1 MSDEKLRDEMREM
14 VEDFITETSE
24 NLSNL
29 ECILVDLEKDPNN
42 LELLNSVFRIIHS
55 LKGASGFLGFTGI
68 AEAAHKSESLLN
80 QLRKGAMTL
89 TPEMTDLIFET
100 VDIIKVMLDEIKT
113 GQETGV
119 DFKEAVRQIDKV
131 LDQKKQG
138 EPHPLKPGLKEKIS
152 LNGGQDQTVRVNVE
166 RLDLLMNL
174 VGEMVLARN
183 RLFKM
188 NQEIEKIYGNDE
200 KILSLV
206 DATLHMGRLTTDLQL
221 AVVRTRMQPVHKVF
235 SRIPRMVRD
244 LSRGKNKTIDI
255 HLTGEETEVDKS
267 IIEEIGDPLVH
278 LIRNAVDHGIEARGD
293 RTLLGKPEKG
303 QIRVAAVYDGDQI
316 MIQVED
322 DGKGMDPEKLRKTA
336 VEKKLLDPAVADRLS
351 KKECL
356 NLIFIPGLSTAEKVT
371 DISGRGVGM
380 DVVKTNI
387 SRLNGSITVESNI
400 GKGTKI
406 LMRLPISVAIIKVLM
421 VGVGKG
427 TFAIPLSSVIE
438 TMGVSAGEMDTI
450 REKEAIKIGEEIV
463 PLIQLSH
470 EMDIPISE
478 MEEDTRMYIVLLG
491 VAEKKA
497 ALMVSELYGQEEIV
511 IKPLSHYIG
520 TNRLFS
526 GATINGDGKVVMIL
540 DVGGLIG
547 QHVLV

>member
-1 MSDEKLRDEMREM
+1 
-14 VEDFITETSE
+14 
-24 NLSNL
+24 
-29 ECILVDLEKDPNN
+29 
-42 LELLNSVFRIIHS
+42 
-55 LKGASGFLGFTGI
+55 
-68 AEAAHKSESLLN
+68 
-80 QLRKGAMTL
+80 
-89 TPEMTDLIFET
+89 
-100 VDIIKVMLDEIKT
+100 
-113 GQETGV
+113 
-119 DFKEAVRQIDKV
+119 
-131 LDQKKQG
+131 
-138 EPHPLKPGLKEKIS
+138 
-152 LNGGQDQTVRVNVE
+152 
-166 RLDLLMNL
+166 
-174 VGEMVLARN
+174 
-183 RLFKM
+183 
-188 NQEIEKIYGNDE
+188 
-200 KILSLV
+200 
-206 DATLHMGRLTTDLQL
+206 
-221 AVVRTRMQPVHKVF
+221 
-235 SRIPRMVRD
+235 MVRD